1 MTSMIE
7 VVARAICVPQGVD
20 PDQPVAD
27 DYVDEDGVPG
37 SLTIPAWQNYA
48 EEARAA
54 IEAMAADIR
63 DEEISRAA
71 GQWAFRLAYT
81 SKPQPLNEF
90 EAGYRMGAKR
100 EGASLL
106 EADAARAALEG
117 ERDGG

>member
-7 VVARAICVPQGVD
+7 VVAKAICAEGSFCCQNTE
-20 PDQPVAD
+20 AACNAMAW
-27 DYVDEDGVPG
+27 YED
-37 SLTIPAWQNYA
+37 A
-48 EEARAA
+48 ARAA
-54 IEAMAADIR
+54 IEAMAADVSV
-63 DEEISRAA
+63 EETRRAA
-71 GQWAFRLAYT
+71 GQWSFRLAYT